1 MARLHHRHRLA
12 AVVLVAASIYSPS
25 VLADDTAA
33 ADPSSV
39 SQSERRAADAFAA
52 YNKKEYAA
60 AIALYLEAY
69 DAAPSGSILYN
80 IARIYDMKLHNRP
93 SAIAF
98 YRRYVADPS
107 AQDDLIDISNQRLR
121 ELRNAEIATAKA
133 GALADD
139 GAGRTDGGTVRGRD
153 ALPRAAHD
161 AGEERRGG
169 WSTLRWTGVALGAAG
184 LLGVGVGGGFGL
196 AAMSRAGTAKDQCDG
211 NACVSQQGVDAART
225 ARRDAT
231 VANIG
236 FAGGGALLLTG
247 VALYFLGG
255 EKAGEESPVHLE
267 ARATSSTTSLQ
278 VVGRW

>member
-1 MARLHHRHRLA
+1 MSRLHHRHRVA

-69 DAAPSGSILYN
+69 DAAPSASILYN
-80 IARIYDMKLHNRP
+80 IARIYDLKLHNRP
-93 SAIAF
+93 SALAF
-98 YRRYVADPS
+98 YRRYVADPA
-107 AQDDLIDISNQRLR
+107 AQGDLIDIANQRLR
-121 ELRNAEIATAKA
+121 ELRNTEIATARV
-133 GALADD
+133 ADD
-139 GAGRTDGGTVRGRD
+139 GAVRTDGGTAHARD
-153 ALPRAAHD
+153 AVPRAAHD
-161 AGEERRGG
+161 ASEERRGG
-169 WSTLRWTGVALGAAG
+169 WSTLRWTGVALGAVG
-184 LLGVGVGGGFGL
+184 LVGVGVGGGFGL
-196 AAMSRAGTAKDQCDG
+196 AAMSRASTAKDQCDG

-225 ARRDAT
+225 AHSDAT
-231 VANIG
+231 VATIG

-267 ARATSSTTSLQ
+267 ARVTTSTTSLQ

>member
-1 MARLHHRHRLA
+1 MSRLHHRHRLA

-52 YNKKEYAA
+52 YNRKEYAA

-80 IARIYDMKLHNRP
+80 IARIYDLKLHNRP

-107 AQDDLIDISNQRLR
+107 AQGDLIDVSNQRLR
-121 ELRNAEIATAKA
+121 ELRNAEI
-133 GALADD
+133 GIERVADD
-139 GAGRTDGGTVRGRD
+139 GSVRTDGGTARRRD

-161 AGEERRGG
+161 AGEEPRGR
-169 WSTLRWTGVALGAAG
+169 WSTLRWTGVALGAVG
-184 LLGVGVGGGFGL
+184 LVGVGVGGGFGL
-196 AAMSRAGTAKDQCDG
+196 AAMSRASTAKDQCDG

-225 ARRDAT
+225 ARSDAS
-231 VANIG
+231 VANVG
-236 FAGGGALLLTG
+236 FIGGGALLLSG
-247 VALYFLGG
+247 AALYFLGG
-255 EKAGEESPVHLE
+255 EKAGEESPLRLE
-267 ARATSSTTSLQ
+267 ARATTSTTSLQ